1 MKRIVLTCLSI
12 LLIPVAWQ
20 LLSWQMAQPQLI
32 PSFPDLVRAL
42 LRLVYTPGF
51 LVSIGTTCLRA
62 CVGLLLSLAAASIT
76 AFLLNRS
83 EGIRLLFM
91 PWLSLLRSVP
101 VISFILLA
109 LIFLNPEMIPLLIAF
124 LTMYP
129 LLTENLLKG
138 LMNRRDSWKMLAR
151 QFHLNAWNRLFQIN
165 YPQLKPYLF
174 SGLASAVGFGWR
186 AIIMGEVLSQC
197 VDGIGKRMKEA
208 QVFIDV
214 PELIAWTLVA
224 IVLSWLTDKLISRLS
239 DWQPSVRYRHSAV
252 ELQAVS
258 LQPNDICLTD
268 VSYSYGV
275 HHMNIVLKAGKIY
288 ALSAPS
294 GQGKTTLL
302 QLLNG
307 TLRPIS
313 GEISCLP
320 GQTANLFQEPT
331 LLPQLTAKENIML
344 GGSAYYDRAILEQQS
359 LRLLAAFQLEKQAEM
374 FPAALSYG
382 QQQRVALARALMFPA
397 GLLLLDEP
405 FNGLDVELRQLVARF
420 LVEWLQEKQATVV
433 FSSHHADEIKAM
445 NAEVITL

>member
-32 PSFPDLVRAL
+32 PSFPDLIRAL
-42 LRLVYTPGF
+42 LRLVYSPGF
-51 LVSIGTTCLRA
+51 LVSIGTTLLRA
-62 CVGLLLSLAAASIT
+62 CAGLLLSLAAASIT

-83 EGIRLLFM
+83 EAIRFLFM

-275 HHMNIVLKAGKIY
+275 HHMNIILKAGKIY
-288 ALSAPS
+288 VLSAPS

-307 TLRPIS
+307 TLKPTG
-313 GEISCLP
+313 GEITGLP
-320 GQTANLFQEPT
+320 QQTANLFQEPT

-420 LVEWLQEKQATVV
+420 LVEWQQEKQATVV

>member
-32 PSFPDLVRAL
+32 PSFPDLIRAL
-42 LRLVYTPGF
+42 FRLVYSPGF

-83 EGIRLLFM
+83 EAIRFLFM
-91 PWLSLLRSVP
+91 LWLSLLRSVP

-138 LMNRRDSWKMLAR
+138 LMNRRDSWKILAR

-224 IVLSWLTDKLISRLS
+224 IVLSWLTDKLISRLL
-239 DWQPSVRYRHSAV
+239 DWQPSIRYRHSAV
-252 ELQAVS
+252 ELQAVP

-275 HHMNIVLKAGKIY
+275 HHMNIILKAGKIY

-320 GQTANLFQEPT
+320 GQTANLFQDPT

-344 GGSAYYDRAILEQQS
+344 GGAAYYDRAILEQQS
-359 LRLLAAFQLEKQAEM
+359 LRLLTAFQLEKQAEM
-374 FPAALSYG
+374 YPAALSYG

-420 LVEWLQEKQATVV
+420 LVEWQQEKQATVV
-433 FSSHHADEIKAM
+433 FSSHHADEIRAM

>member
-32 PSFPDLVRAL
+32 PSFPDLIRAL
-42 LRLVYTPGF
+42 FRLVYLPGF

-62 CVGLLLSLAAASIT
+62 CVGLLLSLVAASIT

-83 EGIRLLFM
+83 EAIRFLFM

-138 LMNRRDSWKMLAR
+138 LMNRRDSWKILAR

-307 TLRPIS
+307 TLRPTG

-344 GGSAYYDRAILEQQS
+344 GGAAYYDRAILEQQS

-374 FPAALSYG
+374 YPAALSYG

-420 LVEWLQEKQATVV
+420 LVEWQQEKQATVV

>member
-32 PSFPDLVRAL
+32 PSFPDLIRAL
-42 LRLVYTPGF
+42 FRLVYSPGF

-151 QFHLNAWNRLFQIN
+151 QFHLNAWNCLFQIN

-174 SGLASAVGFGWR
+174 SGLASAAGFGWR

-224 IVLSWLTDKLISRLS
+224 IVLSWLTDKLIFRLS

-307 TLRPIS
+307 TLRPTG

-420 LVEWLQEKQATVV
+420 LVEWQQEKQATVV

>member
-32 PSFPDLVRAL
+32 PSFPDLIRAL
-42 LRLVYTPGF
+42 FRLVYSPGF

-83 EGIRLLFM
+83 EAIRFLFM

-138 LMNRRDSWKMLAR
+138 LMNRRDSWKILAR

-165 YPQLKPYLF
+165 YPQLRPYLF

-275 HHMNIVLKAGKIY
+275 HHMNIILKAGKIY
-288 ALSAPS
+288 VLSAPS

-307 TLRPIS
+307 TLRPTG
-313 GEISCLP
+313 GEITCLP
-320 GQTANLFQEPT
+320 GQTANLSQEPT

-344 GGSAYYDRAILEQQS
+344 GGAAYYDRAILEQQS
-359 LRLLAAFQLEKQAEM
+359 LRLLTAFQLEKQAEM
-374 FPAALSYG
+374 YPAALSYG

-420 LVEWLQEKQATVV
+420 LVEWQQEKQATVV
-433 FSSHHADEIKAM
+433 FSSHHADEIRAM

>member
-138 LMNRRDSWKMLAR
+138 LMNRRDSWKILAR

-307 TLRPIS
+307 TLRPTG

-344 GGSAYYDRAILEQQS
+344 GGAAYYDRAILVQQS

-382 QQQRVALARALMFPA
+382 QQQRVALARALIFPA

-405 FNGLDVELRQLVARF
+405 FNGLDVELRLLVARF
-420 LVEWLQEKQATVV
+420 LVAWQQEKQATVV
-433 FSSHHADEIKAM
+433 FSSHHAEEIKAM

>member
-32 PSFPDLVRAL
+32 PSFPDLIRAL
-42 LRLVYTPGF
+42 FRLVYSPGF

-62 CVGLLLSLAAASIT
+62 CAGLLLSLAAASIT

-83 EGIRLLFM
+83 EAIRFLFM

-165 YPQLKPYLF
+165 YPQLRPYLF

-258 LQPNDICLTD
+258 LKPNDICLTD

-275 HHMNIVLKAGKIY
+275 HHMNIILKTGKIY

-307 TLRPIS
+307 TLRPTG
-313 GEISCLP
+313 GEITGLP
-320 GQTANLFQEPT
+320 QQTANLFQEPT

-344 GGSAYYDRAILEQQS
+344 GGAAYYDRAILEQQS
-359 LRLLAAFQLEKQAEM
+359 LRLLTAFQLEKQAEM
-374 FPAALSYG
+374 YPAALSYG

-420 LVEWLQEKQATVV
+420 LVEWQQEKQATVV
-433 FSSHHADEIKAM
+433 FSSHHADEIRAM

>member
-12 LLIPVAWQ
+12 LLIPVVWQ

-32 PSFPDLVRAL
+32 PSFPDLIRAL

-109 LIFLNPEMIPLLIAF
+109 LIFLNQEMIPLLIAF

-138 LMNRRDSWKMLAR
+138 LMNRRDSWKILAR

-174 SGLASAVGFGWR
+174 SGLASVVGFGWR

-239 DWQPSVRYRHSAV
+239 DWQPSVHYRHSAV

-307 TLRPIS
+307 TLKPTG

-344 GGSAYYDRAILEQQS
+344 GGAAYYDRAILEQQS

-374 FPAALSYG
+374 YPAALSYG

-420 LVEWLQEKQATVV
+420 LVEWQQEKQATVV

>member
-32 PSFPDLVRAL
+32 PSFPDLIRAL

-83 EGIRLLFM
+83 EAIRFLFM

-165 YPQLKPYLF
+165 YPQLRPYLF

-258 LQPNDICLTD
+258 LKPNDICLTD

-275 HHMNIVLKAGKIY
+275 HHMNIILKTGKIY

-307 TLRPIS
+307 TLRPTG
-313 GEISCLP
+313 GEITGLP
-320 GQTANLFQEPT
+320 QQTANLFQEPT

-344 GGSAYYDRAILEQQS
+344 GGAAYYDRAILEQQS
-359 LRLLAAFQLEKQAEM
+359 LRLLTAFQLEKQAEM
-374 FPAALSYG
+374 YPAVLSYG

-420 LVEWLQEKQATVV
+420 LVEWQQEKQATVV
-433 FSSHHADEIKAM
+433 FSSHHADEIRAM

>member
-109 LIFLNPEMIPLLIAF
+109 LIFLNQEMIPLLIAF

-288 ALSAPS
+288 VLSAPS

-313 GEISCLP
+313 GEITGLP
-320 GQTANLFQEPT
+320 QQTANLFQEPT

-344 GGSAYYDRAILEQQS
+344 GGAAYYDRAILEQQS

-374 FPAALSYG
+374 YPAALSYG

-420 LVEWLQEKQATVV
+420 LVEWQQEKQATVV
-433 FSSHHADEIKAM
+433 FSSHHADEIRAM

>member
-32 PSFPDLVRAL
+32 PSFPDLIRAL
-42 LRLVYTPGF
+42 LRLVYSSGF

-83 EGIRLLFM
+83 EAIRFLFM

-101 VISFILLA
+101 VISFILLT

-138 LMNRRDSWKMLAR
+138 LMNRRDSWKILAR

-275 HHMNIVLKAGKIY
+275 HHMNIILKVGKIY

-313 GEISCLP
+313 GEITCLP

-344 GGSAYYDRAILEQQS
+344 GGAAYYDRAILEQQS

-374 FPAALSYG
+374 YPAALSYG

-420 LVEWLQEKQATVV
+420 LVEWQQEKQATVV
-433 FSSHHADEIKAM
+433 FSSHHVDEIKAM

>member
-32 PSFPDLVRAL
+32 PSFPDLIRAL

-62 CVGLLLSLAAASIT
+62 CVGLLLSLAAAAIT

-138 LMNRRDSWKMLAR
+138 LMNRRDSWKILAR

-252 ELQAVS
+252 ELQTVS

-275 HHMNIVLKAGKIY
+275 HHMNIILKAGKIY
-288 ALSAPS
+288 VLSAPS

-344 GGSAYYDRAILEQQS
+344 GGAAYYDRAILEQQS
-359 LRLLAAFQLEKQAEM
+359 LRLLVAFQLEKQAEM
-374 FPAALSYG
+374 YPAALSYG

-420 LVEWLQEKQATVV
+420 LVEWQQEKQATVV

>member
-12 LLIPVAWQ
+12 LLIPVTWQ

-32 PSFPDLVRAL
+32 PSFPDLIRAL

-51 LVSIGTTCLRA
+51 LVSMGTTCLRA

-83 EGIRLLFM
+83 EAIRFLFM

-138 LMNRRDSWKMLAR
+138 LMNRRDSWKILAR

-258 LQPNDICLTD
+258 LKPNDICLTD

-275 HHMNIVLKAGKIY
+275 HHMNIILKTGKIY

-307 TLRPIS
+307 TLRPTG
-313 GEISCLP
+313 GEITGLP
-320 GQTANLFQEPT
+320 QQTAYLFQEPT

-344 GGSAYYDRAILEQQS
+344 GGAAYYDRAILEQQS
-359 LRLLAAFQLEKQAEM
+359 LRLLAAFQLEKQAERY
-374 FPAALSYG
+374 PAALSYG

-420 LVEWLQEKQATVV
+420 LVEWQQEKQATVV
-433 FSSHHADEIKAM
+433 FSSHHADEIRAM

>member
-307 TLRPIS
+307 TLKPTG

-344 GGSAYYDRAILEQQS
+344 GGAAYYDRAILEQQS

-374 FPAALSYG
+374 YPAALSYG

-420 LVEWLQEKQATVV
+420 LVEWQQEKQATVV

>member
-32 PSFPDLVRAL
+32 PSFPDLIRAL
-42 LRLVYTPGF
+42 LRLVYSPGF

-83 EGIRLLFM
+83 EAIRFLFM

-151 QFHLNAWNRLFQIN
+151 QFHLNAWNCLFQIN

-320 GQTANLFQEPT
+320 GQTAHLFQEPT

-374 FPAALSYG
+374 YPAALSYG

-420 LVEWLQEKQATVV
+420 LVEWQQEKQATVV

>member
-20 LLSWQMAQPQLI
+20 LFSWQMAQPQLI
-32 PSFPDLVRAL
+32 PSFPDLIRAL

-83 EGIRLLFM
+83 EAIRFLFM

-151 QFHLNAWNRLFQIN
+151 QFHLNAWNCLFQIN

-239 DWQPSVRYRHSAV
+239 DWQPSVRYHHSAV
-252 ELQAVS
+252 ELQTVS

-275 HHMNIVLKAGKIY
+275 HHMNIILKAGKIY

-313 GEISCLP
+313 GEITCLP

-344 GGSAYYDRAILEQQS
+344 GGAAYYDRAILEQQS
-359 LRLLAAFQLEKQAEM
+359 LRLLTAFQLEKQAEM
-374 FPAALSYG
+374 YPAALSYG

-420 LVEWLQEKQATVV
+420 LVEWQQEKQATVV
-433 FSSHHADEIKAM
+433 FSSHHVDEIKAM

>member
-32 PSFPDLVRAL
+32 PSFPDLIRAL
-42 LRLVYTPGF
+42 FRLVYLPGF

-62 CVGLLLSLAAASIT
+62 CVGLLLSLVAASIT

-109 LIFLNPEMIPLLIAF
+109 LIFLNQEMIPLLIAF

-138 LMNRRDSWKMLAR
+138 LMNRRDSWKILAR

-165 YPQLKPYLF
+165 YPQLRPYLF

-275 HHMNIVLKAGKIY
+275 HHMNIILKAGKIY

-307 TLRPIS
+307 TLKPTG
-313 GEISCLP
+313 GEITGLP
-320 GQTANLFQEPT
+320 QQTANLFQEPT

-344 GGSAYYDRAILEQQS
+344 GGAAYCDRAILEQQS
-359 LRLLAAFQLEKQAEM
+359 LRLLVAFQLEKQAGM
-374 FPAALSYG
+374 YPAALSYG

-420 LVEWLQEKQATVV
+420 LVEWQQEKQATVV

>member
-32 PSFPDLVRAL
+32 PSFPDLIRAL
-42 LRLVYTPGF
+42 FRLVYSPGF

-83 EGIRLLFM
+83 EAIRFLFM

-109 LIFLNPEMIPLLIAF
+109 LIFLNQEMIPLLIAF

-151 QFHLNAWNRLFQIN
+151 QFHLNAWNCLFQIN

-258 LQPNDICLTD
+258 LKPNDICLTD

-275 HHMNIVLKAGKIY
+275 HHMNIILKTGKIY

-307 TLRPIS
+307 TLRPTG
-313 GEISCLP
+313 GEITGLP
-320 GQTANLFQEPT
+320 QQTANLFQEPT

-344 GGSAYYDRAILEQQS
+344 GGAAYYDRAILEQQS
-359 LRLLAAFQLEKQAEM
+359 LRLLTAFQLEKQAERY
-374 FPAALSYG
+374 PAALSYG

-420 LVEWLQEKQATVV
+420 LVEWQQEKQVTVV

>member
-1 MKRIVLTCLSI
+1 MKRSVLTCLSL

-32 PSFPDLVRAL
+32 PSFPDLIRAL
-42 LRLVYTPGF
+42 FRLVYSPGF

-307 TLRPIS
+307 TLRPTG

-344 GGSAYYDRAILEQQS
+344 GGAAYCDRAILEQQS
-359 LRLLAAFQLEKQAEM
+359 LRLLTAFQLEKQAEM
-374 FPAALSYG
+374 YPAALSYG

-405 FNGLDVELRQLVARF
+405 FNGLDVELRQLVTRF
-420 LVEWLQEKQATVV
+420 LVEWQQEKQATVV

>member
-32 PSFPDLVRAL
+32 PSFPDLIRAL
-42 LRLVYTPGF
+42 FRLVYSPGF

-83 EGIRLLFM
+83 EAIRFLFM

-165 YPQLKPYLF
+165 YPQLRPYLF

-258 LQPNDICLTD
+258 LKPNDICLTD

-275 HHMNIVLKAGKIY
+275 HHMNIILKTGKIY

-307 TLRPIS
+307 TLRPTG
-313 GEISCLP
+313 GEITGLP
-320 GQTANLFQEPT
+320 QQTANLFQEPT

-344 GGSAYYDRAILEQQS
+344 GGAAYYDRAILEQQS
-359 LRLLAAFQLEKQAEM
+359 LRLLAAFQVEKQAERY
-374 FPAALSYG
+374 PAALSYG

-420 LVEWLQEKQATVV
+420 LVEWQQEKQATVV
-433 FSSHHADEIKAM
+433 FSSHHADEIRAM

>member
-32 PSFPDLVRAL
+32 PSFPDLIRAL
-42 LRLVYTPGF
+42 LRLVYSPGF
-51 LVSIGTTCLRA
+51 LVSIGTTLLRA
-62 CVGLLLSLAAASIT
+62 CAGLLLSLAAASIT

-83 EGIRLLFM
+83 EAIRFLFM

-109 LIFLNPEMIPLLIAF
+109 LIFLNQEMIPLLIAF

-138 LMNRRDSWKMLAR
+138 LMNRRDSWKILAR

-239 DWQPSVRYRHSAV
+239 DWQPSVHYRHSAV

-275 HHMNIVLKAGKIY
+275 HHMNIVLKVGKIY

-313 GEISCLP
+313 GEITCLP

-331 LLPQLTAKENIML
+331 LLPRLTAKENIML
-344 GGSAYYDRAILEQQS
+344 GGAAYYDRAILEQQS

-374 FPAALSYG
+374 YPATLSYG

-420 LVEWLQEKQATVV
+420 LVEWQQEKQVTVV

>member
-32 PSFPDLVRAL
+32 PSFPDLIRAL
-42 LRLVYTPGF
+42 LRLVYSPGF

-62 CVGLLLSLAAASIT
+62 CVGLLLSLVAASIT

-138 LMNRRDSWKMLAR
+138 LMNRRNSWKILAR

-165 YPQLKPYLF
+165 YPQLRPYLF

-275 HHMNIVLKAGKIY
+275 HHMNIILKAGKIY
-288 ALSAPS
+288 VLSAPS

-307 TLRPIS
+307 TLRPTG
-313 GEISCLP
+313 GEITCLP
-320 GQTANLFQEPT
+320 GQTANLSQEPT

-344 GGSAYYDRAILEQQS
+344 GGAAYYDRAILEQQS
-359 LRLLAAFQLEKQAEM
+359 LRLLTAFQLEKQAEM
-374 FPAALSYG
+374 YPAALSYG

-420 LVEWLQEKQATVV
+420 LVEWQQEKQATVV

>member
-32 PSFPDLVRAL
+32 PSFPDLIRAL
-42 LRLVYTPGF
+42 FRLVYSPGF

-83 EGIRLLFM
+83 EAIRFLFM

-138 LMNRRDSWKMLAR
+138 LMNRRDSWKILAR

-224 IVLSWLTDKLISRLS
+224 IVLSWLTDKFISRLS

-288 ALSAPS
+288 VLSAPS

-313 GEISCLP
+313 GEITGLP
-320 GQTANLFQEPT
+320 QQTANLFQEPT

-344 GGSAYYDRAILEQQS
+344 GGAAYYDRAILEQQS
-359 LRLLAAFQLEKQAEM
+359 LRLLVAFQLEKQAEM

-382 QQQRVALARALMFPA
+382 QQQRVALARALIFPT

-405 FNGLDVELRQLVARF
+405 FNGLDVELRQLVTRF
-420 LVEWLQEKQATVV
+420 LVEWQQEKQATVV

>member
-12 LLIPVAWQ
+12 LLIPVVWQ

-32 PSFPDLVRAL
+32 PSFPDLIRAL

-109 LIFLNPEMIPLLIAF
+109 LIFLNQEMIPLLIAF

-294 GQGKTTLL
+294 GQGKTILL

-307 TLRPIS
+307 TLKPTG
-313 GEISCLP
+313 GEITGLP
-320 GQTANLFQEPT
+320 QQTANLFQEPT

-344 GGSAYYDRAILEQQS
+344 GGAAYYDRAILEQQS

-374 FPAALSYG
+374 YPAALSYG

-420 LVEWLQEKQATVV
+420 LVEWQQEKQATVV

>member
-32 PSFPDLVRAL
+32 PSFPDLIRAL
-42 LRLVYTPGF
+42 LRLVYSPGF

-62 CVGLLLSLAAASIT
+62 CVGLLLSLVAASIT

-138 LMNRRDSWKMLAR
+138 LMNRRDSWKILAR

-165 YPQLKPYLF
+165 YPQLRPYLF

-275 HHMNIVLKAGKIY
+275 HHMNIILKAGKIY
-288 ALSAPS
+288 VLSAPS

-307 TLRPIS
+307 TLRPTG
-313 GEISCLP
+313 GEITYLP
-320 GQTANLFQEPT
+320 GQTANLSQEPT

-344 GGSAYYDRAILEQQS
+344 GGAAYYDRAILEQQS
-359 LRLLAAFQLEKQAEM
+359 LRLLTAFQLEKQAEM
-374 FPAALSYG
+374 YPAALSYG

-420 LVEWLQEKQATVV
+420 LVEWQQEKQATVV

>member
-32 PSFPDLVRAL
+32 PSFPDLIRAL
-42 LRLVYTPGF
+42 FRLVYSPGF

-83 EGIRLLFM
+83 EAIRFLFM

-138 LMNRRDSWKMLAR
+138 LMNRRDSWKILAR
-151 QFHLNAWNRLFQIN
+151 QFHLNAWNCLFQIN

-288 ALSAPS
+288 VLSAPS

-313 GEISCLP
+313 GEITGLP
-320 GQTANLFQEPT
+320 QQTANLFQEPT

-344 GGSAYYDRAILEQQS
+344 GGAAYYDRAILEQQS
-359 LRLLAAFQLEKQAEM
+359 LRLLVAFQLEKQAEM

-382 QQQRVALARALMFPA
+382 QQQRVALARALIFPT

-420 LVEWLQEKQATVV
+420 LVEWQQEKQATVV

-445 NAEVITL
+445 NAEVIAL

>member
-32 PSFPDLVRAL
+32 PSFPDLIRAL
-42 LRLVYTPGF
+42 FRLVYSPGF

-62 CVGLLLSLAAASIT
+62 CAGLLLSLAAASIT

-83 EGIRLLFM
+83 EAIRFLFM

-165 YPQLKPYLF
+165 YPQLRPYLF

-258 LQPNDICLTD
+258 LKPNDICLTD

-275 HHMNIVLKAGKIY
+275 HHMNIILKTGKIY

-307 TLRPIS
+307 TLRPTG
-313 GEISCLP
+313 GEITGLP
-320 GQTANLFQEPT
+320 QQTAYLFQEPT

-344 GGSAYYDRAILEQQS
+344 GGAAYYDRAILEQQS
-359 LRLLAAFQLEKQAEM
+359 LRLLAAFQLEKQAERY
-374 FPAALSYG
+374 PAALSYG

-420 LVEWLQEKQATVV
+420 LVEWQQEKQATVV
-433 FSSHHADEIKAM
+433 FSSHHVDEIKAM

>member
-32 PSFPDLVRAL
+32 PSFPDLIRAL

-83 EGIRLLFM
+83 EAIRFLFM

-165 YPQLKPYLF
+165 YPQLRPYLF

-275 HHMNIVLKAGKIY
+275 HHMNIILKTGKIY

-307 TLRPIS
+307 TLRPTG
-313 GEISCLP
+313 GEITGLP
-320 GQTANLFQEPT
+320 QQTAYLFQEPT

-344 GGSAYYDRAILEQQS
+344 GGAAYYDRAILEQQS
-359 LRLLAAFQLEKQAEM
+359 LRLLAAFQLEKQAERY
-374 FPAALSYG
+374 PAALSYG

-420 LVEWLQEKQATVV
+420 LVEWQQEKQATVV
-433 FSSHHADEIKAM
+433 FSSHHADEIRAM

>member
-32 PSFPDLVRAL
+32 PSFPDLIRAL
-42 LRLVYTPGF
+42 LRLVYSPGF

-83 EGIRLLFM
+83 EAIRFLFM

-138 LMNRRDSWKMLAR
+138 LMNRRDSWKILAR

-275 HHMNIVLKAGKIY
+275 HHMNIVLKVGKIY

-307 TLRPIS
+307 TLRPTG

-420 LVEWLQEKQATVV
+420 LVEWQQEKQATVV

>member
-32 PSFPDLVRAL
+32 LSFPDLIRAL
-42 LRLVYTPGF
+42 FRLVYSPGF

-138 LMNRRDSWKMLAR
+138 LMNRRDSWKILAR
-151 QFHLNAWNRLFQIN
+151 QFHLNAWNCLFQIN

-252 ELQAVS
+252 ELQAVP

-275 HHMNIVLKAGKIY
+275 HHMNIILKAGKIY

-307 TLRPIS
+307 TLRPTG

-344 GGSAYYDRAILEQQS
+344 GGAAYYDRAILEQQS

-374 FPAALSYG
+374 YPAALSYG
-382 QQQRVALARALMFPA
+382 QQQRVALARALIFPA

-420 LVEWLQEKQATVV
+420 LVEWQQEKQATVV

>member
-32 PSFPDLVRAL
+32 PSFPDLIRAL
-42 LRLVYTPGF
+42 LRLVYTSGF

-62 CVGLLLSLAAASIT
+62 CVGLLLSLVAASIT

-83 EGIRLLFM
+83 EAIRFLFM

-101 VISFILLA
+101 VISFIMLA

-138 LMNRRDSWKMLAR
+138 LMNRRDSWKILAR
-151 QFHLNAWNRLFQIN
+151 QFHLNAWNCLFQIN
-165 YPQLKPYLF
+165 YPQLRPYLF

-344 GGSAYYDRAILEQQS
+344 GGAAYCDRAILEQQS
-359 LRLLAAFQLEKQAEM
+359 LRLLTAFQLEKQAEM
-374 FPAALSYG
+374 YPAALSYG

-420 LVEWLQEKQATVV
+420 LVEWQQEKQATVV

>member
-32 PSFPDLVRAL
+32 PSFPDLIRAL
-42 LRLVYTPGF
+42 FRLVYSPGF

-83 EGIRLLFM
+83 EAIRFLFM
-91 PWLSLLRSVP
+91 PWLSLLRSVS

-165 YPQLKPYLF
+165 YPQLRPYLF

-275 HHMNIVLKAGKIY
+275 HHMNIILKTGKIY

-307 TLRPIS
+307 TLRPTG
-313 GEISCLP
+313 GEITGLP
-320 GQTANLFQEPT
+320 QQTANLFQEPT

-344 GGSAYYDRAILEQQS
+344 GGAAYYDRAILEQQS
-359 LRLLAAFQLEKQAEM
+359 LRLLTAFQLEKQAEM
-374 FPAALSYG
+374 YPAALSYG

-420 LVEWLQEKQATVV
+420 LVEWQQEKQATVV
-433 FSSHHADEIKAM
+433 FSSHHADEIRAM

>member
-32 PSFPDLVRAL
+32 PSFPDLIRAL
-42 LRLVYTPGF
+42 LWLVYTPGF
-51 LVSIGTTCLRA
+51 LVSIGTTLLRA
-62 CVGLLLSLAAASIT
+62 CAGLLLSLVAASIT

-83 EGIRLLFM
+83 EAIRFLFM

-307 TLRPIS
+307 TLRPTG
-313 GEISCLP
+313 GEITGLP
-320 GQTANLFQEPT
+320 QQTANLFQEPT

-344 GGSAYYDRAILEQQS
+344 GGAAYYDRAILEQQS
-359 LRLLAAFQLEKQAEM
+359 LRLLTAFQLEKQAEM
-374 FPAALSYG
+374 YPAALSYG

-420 LVEWLQEKQATVV
+420 LVEWQQEKQATVV
-433 FSSHHADEIKAM
+433 FSSHHADEIRAM

>member
-224 IVLSWLTDKLISRLS
+224 IVLCWLTDKLISRLS
-239 DWQPSVRYRHSAV
+239 DWQPSVRYCHSAV

-258 LQPNDICLTD
+258 LRPNDICLTD

-275 HHMNIVLKAGKIY
+275 HHMNIILKVGKIY

-307 TLRPIS
+307 TLRPTG

-344 GGSAYYDRAILEQQS
+344 GGAAYYDRAILEQQS
-359 LRLLAAFQLEKQAEM
+359 LRLLTAFQLEKQAEM
-374 FPAALSYG
+374 YPAALSYG

-420 LVEWLQEKQATVV
+420 LVKWQQEKQATVV

>member
-32 PSFPDLVRAL
+32 PSFPDLIRAL
-42 LRLVYTPGF
+42 LQLVYSPGF

-83 EGIRLLFM
+83 EAIRFLFM

-138 LMNRRDSWKMLAR
+138 LMNRRDSWKILAR
-151 QFHLNAWNRLFQIN
+151 QFHLNAWNCLFQIN

-186 AIIMGEVLSQC
+186 AIIMGEVLSQG
-197 VDGIGKRMKEA
+197 VVGFGSRMKEA

-275 HHMNIVLKAGKIY
+275 HHMNIILKAGKIY

-313 GEISCLP
+313 GEITGLP
-320 GQTANLFQEPT
+320 QQTANLFQEPT

-344 GGSAYYDRAILEQQS
+344 GGAAYYDRAILEQQS
-359 LRLLAAFQLEKQAEM
+359 LRLLTAFQLEKQAERY
-374 FPAALSYG
+374 PAALSYG

-420 LVEWLQEKQATVV
+420 LVEWQQEKQVTVV

>member
-151 QFHLNAWNRLFQIN
+151 QFHLNAWNCLFQIN

-239 DWQPSVRYRHSAV
+239 DWQPSVHYRHSAV

-288 ALSAPS
+288 VLSAPS

-307 TLRPIS
+307 TLRPTG

-420 LVEWLQEKQATVV
+420 LVEWQQEKQATVV

>member
-32 PSFPDLVRAL
+32 PSFPDLIRAL
-42 LRLVYTPGF
+42 FRLVYSPGF

-83 EGIRLLFM
+83 EAIRFLFM

-151 QFHLNAWNRLFQIN
+151 QFHLNAWNCLFQIN

-258 LQPNDICLTD
+258 LKPNDICLTD

-275 HHMNIVLKAGKIY
+275 HHMNIILKTGKIY

-307 TLRPIS
+307 TLRPTG
-313 GEISCLP
+313 GEITGLP
-320 GQTANLFQEPT
+320 QQTANLFQEPT

-344 GGSAYYDRAILEQQS
+344 GGAAYYDRAILEQQS
-359 LRLLAAFQLEKQAEM
+359 LRLLTAFQLEKQAEM
-374 FPAALSYG
+374 YPAALSYG

-420 LVEWLQEKQATVV
+420 LVEWQQEKQATVV

>member
-32 PSFPDLVRAL
+32 PSFPDLIRAL
-42 LRLVYTPGF
+42 FRLVYSPGF

-83 EGIRLLFM
+83 EAIRFLFM

-138 LMNRRDSWKMLAR
+138 LMNRRDSWKILAR

-224 IVLSWLTDKLISRLS
+224 IVLSWLTDKFISRLS

-288 ALSAPS
+288 VLSAPS

-313 GEISCLP
+313 GEITGLP
-320 GQTANLFQEPT
+320 QQTANLFQEPT

-344 GGSAYYDRAILEQQS
+344 GGAAYYDRAILEQQS

-374 FPAALSYG
+374 YPAALSYG

-420 LVEWLQEKQATVV
+420 LVEWQQEKQATVV

>member
-32 PSFPDLVRAL
+32 PSFPDLIRAL
-42 LRLVYTPGF
+42 FRLVYSPGF

-62 CVGLLLSLAAASIT
+62 CVGLLLSLVAASIT

-258 LQPNDICLTD
+258 LKPNDICLTD
-268 VSYSYGV
+268 VSYFYGV
-275 HHMNIVLKAGKIY
+275 HHMNIILKTGKIY

-307 TLRPIS
+307 TLRPTG
-313 GEISCLP
+313 GEITGLP
-320 GQTANLFQEPT
+320 QQTANLFQEPT

-344 GGSAYYDRAILEQQS
+344 GGAAYYDRAILEQQS
-359 LRLLAAFQLEKQAEM
+359 LRLLTAFQLEKQAEM
-374 FPAALSYG
+374 YPAALSYG

-420 LVEWLQEKQATVV
+420 LVEWQQEKQATVV
-433 FSSHHADEIKAM
+433 FSSHHADEIRAM

>member
-32 PSFPDLVRAL
+32 PSFPDLIRAL
-42 LRLVYTPGF
+42 LRLVYSPGF

-83 EGIRLLFM
+83 EAIRFLFM

-275 HHMNIVLKAGKIY
+275 HHMNIILKAGKIY
-288 ALSAPS
+288 VLSAPS

-307 TLRPIS
+307 TLKPTG
-313 GEISCLP
+313 GEITGLP
-320 GQTANLFQEPT
+320 QQTANLFQEPT

-344 GGSAYYDRAILEQQS
+344 GGAAYYDRAILEQQS

-374 FPAALSYG
+374 YPAALSYG
-382 QQQRVALARALMFPA
+382 QQQRVALARALIFPA

-420 LVEWLQEKQATVV
+420 LVEWQQEKQATVV
-433 FSSHHADEIKAM
+433 FSSHHAEEIKAM